1 MKDYFSKENSNVII
15 IFRRVYNKVCL
26 KSSKKIN
33 EEINKEKQGED
44 KLKAEEK

>member
-33 EEINKEKQGED
+33 EEEINKEKQGEI
-44 KLKAEEK
+44 KAEEK